1 MAARNTSY
9 QTTKELLKIEEAGHI
24 ASLGKTKIWAL
35 IADGT
40 LEVVRLGPRCTRVK
54 RSSIDKLISGVA

>member
-9 QTTKELLKIEEAGHI
+9 PTKELLKPEEAAHI
-24 ASLGKTKIWAL
+24 ASIGKTKLWAL

-40 LEVVRLGPRCTRVK
+40 LEVVRLGKRCTRIK
-54 RSSIDKLISGVA
+54 RSSVDRLISGEVS